1 LFHWLENFFK
11 FFLAQQAIDGLLEIN
26 RKKDII
32 PLLTREKCILLFRVL
47 VELGVIVAVPDSKK
61 SFEDKYLFFRFLDT
75 IDDDSIVKI
84 TQKYVEVSQ
93 IQIYMHAIETIQ
105 DFYQKLNDPSN
116 QFDKKDRIVGK
127 FTHIDSVIGKLK
139 YII

>member
-1 LFHWLENFFK
+1 
-11 FFLAQQAIDGLLEIN
+11 
-26 RKKDII
+26 
-32 PLLTREKCILLFRVL
+32 

-61 SFEDKYLFFRFLDT
+61 QFEDKYLFFRFLDT

-105 DFYQKLNDPSN
+105 DFYQKVNDPSN
-116 QFDKKDRIVGK
+116 QFDKKDRVVGK
-127 FTHIDSVIGKLK
+127 FTHIDSVIGKSK
-139 YII
+139 FHSTNQRFRCD